1 MNFSLD
7 FAFSILPRI
16 LSTFTTTLLVTV
28 AGCIGAA
35 LLGFLWE
42 IVRRSSKAGGY
53 AMRFLIDFVRSTPLL
68 VQIYFMYFVLP
79 EYGITLP
86 ALAVGVMALSLYYSG
101 YLAEVFKGGIDAIPK
116 GQFEAAKA
124 LGLSR
129 LQLILL
135 VVAPQMLRNVAA
147 PMGNYFVSLLKATP
161 YLAIIAV
168 PEMLSIALEVAS
180 ETFRYTEPMVVV
192 GAIFLTLALC
202 FTALVKLIEARLRL
216 SPRKA

>member
-1 MNFSLD
+1 MSFDINFGL
-7 FAFSILPRI
+7 SILPRI
-16 LSTFTTTLLVTV
+16 LSTFGTTLWITV
-28 AGCIGAA
+28 AGCIGSA

-42 IVRRSSKAGGY
+42 SVRRSNRIGRY
-53 AMRFLIDFVRSTPLL
+53 TMRFLIDFIRSTPLL
-68 VQIYFMYFVLP
+68 VQIYFLYFVLP

-86 ALAVGVMALSLYYSG
+86 ALMIGVMALSIYYSG
-101 YLAEVFKGGIDAIPK
+101 YLAEVFKAGIDSIPA

-135 VVAPQMLRNVAA
+135 IIAPQMLRNIAA

-180 ETFRYTEPMVVV
+180 DTFRYTEPMAVV
-192 GAIFLTLALC
+192 GLIFLSLALC
-202 FTALVKLIEARLRL
+202 FSALVKTIEAHLRL
-216 SPRKA
+216 SPKAA